1 MKMSVGSKIA
11 IVYTFTV
18 CLACGRYWVRIA
30 AFNEVKGS
38 ALTYSDLKRV
48 TTREGVPSSTPVL
61 NNVLASSSPECR
73 VSFSAADDRT
83 INGKPKG

>member
-38 ALTYSDLKRV
+38 ALTYSDLQRV
-48 TTREGVPSSTPVL
+48 TTREGVPSSPPVI
-61 NNVLASSSPECR
+61 NNVLASSSTECR
-73 VSFSAADDRT
+73 VTFSAPDDRT
-83 INGKPKG
+83 IMGKPKG